1 MCRTR
6 YAANATMAMLA
17 ISNPAAD
24 AGRLGG
30 STVMPNG
37 PFRTVTGMKLR
48 KYNVTLRC
56 WNNDGMTKLNVS
68 QHKTNSAGII
78 GFRNVNPISRNTAPY
93 AAHASAAIAI

>member
-1 MCRTR
+1 MNKTV
-6 YAANATMAMLA
+6 
-17 ISNPAAD
+17 D
-24 AGRLGG
+24 ARGLGG

-37 PFRTVTGMKLR
+37 PFRIVTGMKPR
-48 KYNVTLRC
+48 KYNVMLRC
-56 WNNDGMTKLNVS
+56 WKKDGRAKLNVS